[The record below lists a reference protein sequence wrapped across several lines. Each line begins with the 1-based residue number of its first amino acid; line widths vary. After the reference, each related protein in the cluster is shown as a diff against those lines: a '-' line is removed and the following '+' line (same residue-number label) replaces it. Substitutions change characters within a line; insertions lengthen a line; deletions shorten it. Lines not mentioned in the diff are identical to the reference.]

1 MSERPQLP
9 EHVTMPLLD
18 VLTRNS
24 LDQDYQHVAD
34 ARASG
39 STPSAGPTQHRRAA
53 VVIGLFGLLIVT
65 AAVQSNAAADTNERT
80 REELIEQIL
89 VRRDQLADL
98 TREISR
104 QRDEN
109 ERLTSARDRVARTER
124 AAAAE
129 VLALAGVTGFAPVRG
144 EGVRIVVDNPPDA
157 EERDQVHDEDLAVL
171 VDGLWAAGS
180 EAISVNGRRLTPVSG
195 IRTAGSAINIHN
207 VGIRPPYTVL
217 AIGDVNRLQSDFVL
231 TSSGSR
237 FVNLAR
243 TLDWTFVMDNAES
256 LSLPGARLPQ
266 LGWAKEGGVDPTTK
280 EVAP

>member
-53 VVIGLFGLLIVT
+53 IVIGIFGLLIVT

-89 VRRDQLADL
+89 IRRDQLADL
-98 TREISR
+98 TRDISR

-109 ERLTSARDRVARTER
+109 DRLRDARDRVARTER
-124 AAAAE
+124 AAAAD
-129 VLALAGVTGFAPVRG
+129 VLALAGVTGYAPVRG
-144 EGVRIVVDNPPDA
+144 EGVTIFVDNPPNADP
-157 EERDQVHDEDLAVL
+157 RDQVQDEDLATL
-171 VDGLWAAGS
+171 VDGLWSAGA
-180 EAISVNGRRLTPVSG
+180 EAVSVNGLRVAANSG
-195 IRTAGSAINIHN
+195 IRTAGSAINIAN

-217 AIGDVNRLQSDFVL
+217 AIGDIDRLQSDFVL
-231 TSSGSR
+231 TSSGTR
-237 FVNLAR
+237 WVNLAR
-243 TLDWTFVMDNAES
+243 TLDWTFEMDNTQS
-256 LSLPGARLPQ
+256 LSLPAARLPQ
-266 LGWAKEGGVDPTTK
+266 LGWAKEADVDPTTK